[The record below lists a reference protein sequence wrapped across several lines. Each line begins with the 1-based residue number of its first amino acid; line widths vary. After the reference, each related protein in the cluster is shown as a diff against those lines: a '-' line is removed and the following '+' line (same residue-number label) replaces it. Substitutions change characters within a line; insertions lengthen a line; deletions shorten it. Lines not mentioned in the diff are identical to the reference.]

1 MEGTNSPKCMKI
13 EHSHTFAYIFH
24 SRYTNGLKSR
34 MIKNV
39 KKGTAADDL
48 KKVGQAIAGLQE
60 DSLDDVILVQK
71 QRVIEAAE

>member
-1 MEGTNSPKCMKI
+1 MSFELAEQSI
-13 EHSHTFAYIFH
+13 QYTFGNT
-24 SRYTNGLKSR
+24 RYTNGLKSR

-39 KKGTAADDL
+39 KKDAAAEDL

>member
-1 MEGTNSPKCMKI
+1 MNFELAEQSI
-13 EHSHTFAYIFH
+13 QYTFGNK
-24 SRYTNGLKSR
+24 RYTNGLKSR

-39 KKGTAADDL
+39 KKDAAAADL

-71 QRVIEAAE
+71 QCVIEAAE

>member
-1 MEGTNSPKCMKI
+1 MNFELAEQSI
-13 EHSHTFAYIFH
+13 QYTFGNK
-24 SRYTNGLKSR
+24 RYTNGLKSR

-39 KKGTAADDL
+39 KKDASAADL

-71 QRVIEAAE
+71 QRVIEVAK

>member
-1 MEGTNSPKCMKI
+1 MKF
-13 EHSHTFAYIFH
+13 ELTEQSVQYTFGNK
-24 SRYTNGLKSR
+24 RYTNGLKSR

-39 KKGTAADDL
+39 KKDAAAADL

-71 QRVIEAAE
+71 QRVIDVAE

>member
-1 MEGTNSPKCMKI
+1 
-13 EHSHTFAYIFH
+13 
-24 SRYTNGLKSR
+24 

-39 KKGTAADDL
+39 KKDAAAADL

-71 QRVIEAAE
+71 QRVIEVAE

>member
-24 SRYTNGLKSR
+24 SSR

-39 KKGTAADDL
+39 KKGAAADDL

-71 QRVIEAAE
+71 QRVVEAAE

>member
-1 MEGTNSPKCMKI
+1 MKI
-13 EHSHTFAYIFH
+13 KHSHTFAYIFH
-24 SRYTNGLKSR
+24 SSR

-39 KKGTAADDL
+39 KKGAAADDL

-71 QRVIEAAE
+71 QRVIEVAE

>member
-1 MEGTNSPKCMKI
+1 MNFELAEQSI
-13 EHSHTFAYIFH
+13 QYTFGNK
-24 SRYTNGLKSR
+24 RYTNGLKSR

-39 KKGTAADDL
+39 KKDASTADL

-71 QRVIEAAE
+71 QRVIEVAK

>member
-1 MEGTNSPKCMKI
+1 MNFELTEQSI
-13 EHSHTFAYIFH
+13 QYTFGNK
-24 SRYTNGLKSR
+24 RYTNGLKSR

-39 KKGTAADDL
+39 KKDAAAADL
-48 KKVGQAIAGLQE
+48 KKVGQAIAGFQE